1 MAFCQQHGLIVRA
14 IGDSVAICP
23 PYIVTEEQI
32 EEIFS
37 LFERGLNNTLDWAKN
52 AGLVSH

>member
-23 PYIVTEEQI
+23 PYIVTAEQV
-32 EEIFS
+32 EDIFT
-37 LFERGLNNTLDWAKN
+37 LFEHGLNDTLDWVRKE
-52 AGLVSH
+52 GLI